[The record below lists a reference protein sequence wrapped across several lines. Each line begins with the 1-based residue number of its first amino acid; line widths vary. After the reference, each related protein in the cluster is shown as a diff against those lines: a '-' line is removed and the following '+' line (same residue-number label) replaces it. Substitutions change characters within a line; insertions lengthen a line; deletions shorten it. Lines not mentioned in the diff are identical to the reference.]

1 MANGFQ
7 GPPAFD
13 FYSTLSGL
21 GDTLQANQKKA
32 ALQEALT
39 GQAPSGNFLSQL
51 GGRISGAV
59 SSLTGGEPA
68 PTPAPTPAPSSPA
81 AAPGGPDLQAAIP
94 RLIRAGYTDEAAK
107 LATIQKAL
115 SPESSADLQAYNLY
129 QKQEIAAGRTPMP
142 FLPFKTKLAEAGAT
156 RVNNSTSVTN
166 SGEKEFD
173 KAVGKD
179 YGETFVGI
187 NKAARDSVGA
197 LNNLNLMEKITSDP
211 NFYSGAG
218 GEAVTK
224 AKQLAAS
231 LGIADAATAAPN
243 ELFKKISQKSV
254 LDAAG
259 GSLGGGFSNADR
271 SFLEGTVANIG
282 NTPEGNRQIIGIA
295 RRVEQRKQEV
305 AQFARDYAKKNGG
318 RIDAGFDTALAEWT
332 AKNPAFPQAATGQ
345 RSPQP
350 APQAS
355 PAQNAPR
362 QAPDGNFYVPDPNR
376 PGKYLQVIQ

>member
-7 GPPAFD
+7 GPPVFD
-13 FYSTLSGL
+13 FYSSLSGL

-39 GQAPSGNFLSQL
+39 GQAQSGNFLSQL
-51 GGRISGAV
+51 GGKISGAV

-68 PTPAPTPAPSSPA
+68 PAQ
-81 AAPGGPDLQAAIP
+81 AAPPVASGGPDLQAAIP

-107 LATIQKAL
+107 LASIQKSL

-129 QKQEIAAGRTPMP
+129 SKQETAAGRTPMP

-197 LNNLNLMEKITSDP
+197 LNNLNLMEKITQDP

-259 GSLGGGFSNADR
+259 GSLGAGFSNADR

-332 AKNPAFPQAATGQ
+332 AKNPAFPQASGAQRGQ
-345 RSPQP
+345 QQ
-350 APQAS
+350 PQAT
-355 PAQNAPR
+355 PVPNAPR